1 MVEINPSVGAAY
13 GGGQQIDLRVQA
25 LEGLKALERSEQTSG
40 SEAAIQAR
48 VARRTE
54 SVIVTISSEARARV
68 ASDAQSVAQGAANAA
83 NDVAPVAQALDAATL
98 IAPQVTEAPA
108 VAEAPEMAEPEAAA
122 LSAAEQ
128 QPITDARPEA
138 ANAEPAARP
147 ERVEPTTSA
156 AAAPPEAETDEVA
169 QADSASADSADAA
182 EAPQGDA
189 SEVEPV

>member
-1 MVEINPSVGAAY
+1 MAEINPSVGAAY

-25 LEGLKALERSEQTSG
+25 LEGLKSLERSERTSG

-68 ASDAQSVAQGAANAA
+68 ASDAQSDAQGVVNAA

-98 IAPQVTEAPA
+98 SASKVTATPA
-108 VAEAPEMAEPEAAA
+108 VVETPEMAKPEAAA

-128 QPITDARPEA
+128 QPTTDARPEA
-138 ANAEPAARP
+138 ASAEPAARP

-156 AAAPPEAETDEVA
+156 AAAPPEAETDDVA
-169 QADSASADSADAA
+169 QADSAAADSA

>member
-1 MVEINPSVGAAY
+1 MAEINPGVGAAY

-68 ASDAQSVAQGAANAA
+68 ASDAQSVAQGTANAA

-98 IAPQVTEAPA
+98 TAPQVTEAPA

-122 LSAAEQ
+122 LSSAEQ
-128 QPITDARPEA
+128 QPTTDARPEA
-138 ANAEPAARP
+138 ASAEPAARP

-156 AAAPPEAETDEVA
+156 VAAPPEAETDDAA
-169 QADSASADSADAA
+169 QADSAAADSTDVV

>member
-1 MVEINPSVGAAY
+1 MAEINPSVGAAY

-68 ASDAQSVAQGAANAA
+68 ASDAQSDAQGVANAA

-98 IAPQVTEAPA
+98 SAPKVTATPA
-108 VAEAPEMAEPEAAA
+108 VAETPELAKPKAAA

-128 QPITDARPEA
+128 QPTTDARPEA
-138 ANAEPAARP
+138 ASAEPAARP

-156 AAAPPEAETDEVA
+156 AAAPPEAETDDVA

>member
-1 MVEINPSVGAAY
+1 MAEINPSVGAAY

-25 LEGLKALERSEQTSG
+25 LEGLKSLERSEQSSG

-98 IAPQVTEAPA
+98 SAPQVTEAPPLD
-108 VAEAPEMAEPEAAA
+108 EAPEMAEPEVAA

-128 QPITDARPEA
+128 QPTIDARPEA
-138 ANAEPAARP
+138 ASAEPAARP

-156 AAAPPEAETDEVA
+156 AAVPPEAETDDVA
-169 QADSASADSADAA
+169 QADSAAADSVDAA
-182 EAPQGDA
+182 EAPQGDS

>member
-1 MVEINPSVGAAY
+1 MAEINPSVGAAY

-68 ASDAQSVAQGAANAA
+68 TSDAQSVAQGAANAA

-108 VAEAPEMAEPEAAA
+108 VAEPEAAA

-128 QPITDARPEA
+128 QPTTDARPEA
-138 ANAEPAARP
+138 ASAEPAARP
-147 ERVEPTTSA
+147 ERVEPTSSA
-156 AAAPPEAETDEVA
+156 AAAPPEAETDDVA
-169 QADSASADSADAA
+169 QADSAAADSADAA